1 MSTPEKRLKGGVG
14 VGVGSVRPEENKE
27 EDLSTYVEGLLGQ
40 MQSSFQQMSEAI
52 ITRIDDMGNRIDGL
66 EKSVS
71 DLMNQAG
78 IEEENQ
84 NPENQIEGKR

>member
-1 MSTPEKRLKGGVG
+1 MATPETRNNDSLPTE
-14 VGVGSVRPEENKE
+14 RPDPANE
-27 EDLSTYVEGLLGQ
+27 EDLAVFVEGLLGQ

-66 EKSVS
+66 EKSIA

-78 IEEENQ
+78 VEEENQ
-84 NPENQIEGKR
+84 NPENPVESKQ